1 MSGISRTVAG
11 LGLRISLCI
20 AACAALGACASRANV
35 DASANVPAR
44 YTNVWITVNELWIN
58 ARATAG
64 PDDTDWLK
72 FPLRS
77 PVTVNLAATTNG
89 ALTLLATQLHV
100 PAGEYGQLR
109 LYLAEA
115 SAQLTSSAQSA
126 AISFNDEVDY
136 VDGNGHSQQ
145 VPLRLANP
153 EKGIGIPITLKVPTS
168 ASAILS
174 GIGSTSTTTPA
185 TTTGTTTATA
195 TTGATPPALATA
207 VIDFDAARDLV
218 PVLFSAQ
225 AGFFLNPHLTAIDLA
240 HVGTIQGQV
249 DVSAIA
255 ADAITGRR
263 EVEVTAETMSSDG
276 TRHVIVKSAPVRSDG
291 SFALYPFSTA
301 SGEPTT
307 YDLVIHGPLVQT
319 VIVKS
324 VPPTA
329 GAPTSAAAGSLGSI
343 VLTAATSFPV
353 NVLPSSPIAVR
364 GARVCFYQTPS
375 GSGEVPYLIEERAA
389 DPFSGL
395 FASDQ
400 ALSTGA
406 IAVGTFVSNQ
416 TPVLTTV
423 TPVEGAAAYA
433 IATSAASFDDA
444 NLGETVKAPTP
455 ISSNPTLFT
464 APLPTV
470 PATAS
475 ADSVAVTVNVASP
488 GRYDRG
494 ALIITRDGAI
504 VTATSLDTA
513 LEQNQPSVNLSLA
526 DVPGGSATTSFAAG
540 VYFAEVWVW
549 SSSDPT
555 GTLSRQ
561 PYSAAIDLS
570 TGSASGITIDIT

>member
-11 LGLRISLCI
+11 LGSRISLCI

-89 ALTLLATQLHV
+89 TLTLLATQLHV
-100 PAGEYGQLR
+100 PAGDYGQLR

-126 AISFNDEVDY
+126 SISFNDEVDY
-136 VDGNGHSQQ
+136 VDGNGNSQQ

-153 EKGIGIPITLKVPTS
+153 EKGIGIPMTLKVPTS

-174 GIGSTSTTTPA
+174 AIGSKNSTN
-185 TTTGTTTATA
+185 TTTATA
-195 TTGATPPALATA
+195 TTTTTTTTATPPALATA

-218 PVLFSAQ
+218 PVLISGQ

-240 HVGTIQGQV
+240 HAATIQGQV
-249 DVSAIA
+249 DVTAIA

-263 EVEVTAETMSSDG
+263 EVEVSAETLSSDG

-291 SFALYPFSTA
+291 SFALYPFSAA

-307 YDLVIHGPLVQT
+307 YDLVFHGPLVQT

-324 VPPTA
+324 VPLTS
-329 GAPTSAAAGSLGSI
+329 GTPTSAATGSLGTI

-364 GARVCFYQTPS
+364 GARVCFYQTPN

-526 DVPGGSATTSFAAG
+526 DVPGGSATASFAAG
-540 VYFAEVWVW
+540 VYYAEVWVW

>member
-1 MSGISRTVAG
+1 MSGTSQTVAG
-11 LGLRISLCI
+11 LGLRVSLCI

-44 YTNVWITVNELWIN
+44 YSNVWITINEVWIN
-58 ARATAG
+58 TRATAG

-77 PVTVNLAATTNG
+77 PVTVNLAATSNG
-89 ALTLLATQLHV
+89 TLTLLATQLHV
-100 PAGEYGQLR
+100 PAGDYGQLR

-136 VDGNGHSQQ
+136 VDGNGNSQQ
-145 VPLRLANP
+145 VPLRLAHP
-153 EKGIGIPITLKVPTS
+153 EKGIGIPMTLKVPTS

-174 GIGSTSTTTPA
+174 AIGSKNSTTTSTTT
-185 TTTGTTTATA
+185 TT
-195 TTGATPPALATA
+195 ATPPALATA
-207 VIDFDAARDLV
+207 VIDFNAARDLV
-218 PVLFSAQ
+218 PVLYSGQ
-225 AGFFLNPHLTAIDLA
+225 AGFLLNPHLTAIDLA

-249 DVSAIA
+249 NVTAIA

-263 EVEVTAETMSSDG
+263 EVEVSAESLSSDG
-276 TRHVIVKSAPVRSDG
+276 TRHIIVKSTPVRSDG

-307 YDLVIHGPLVQT
+307 YDLVFHGPLVQT

-324 VPPTA
+324 VSLTS
-329 GAPTSAAAGSLGSI
+329 GAPTSAATGSLGSI

-353 NVLPSSPIAVR
+353 NISPSSPIAVR

-400 ALSTGA
+400 SLSSGA

-416 TPVLTTV
+416 TPALTIV

-444 NLGETVKAPTP
+444 GFGAAIKAPTQS
-455 ISSNPTLFT
+455 SSNPTLFT
-464 APLPTV
+464 APLPTI
-470 PATAS
+470 PSAAS
-475 ADSVAVTVNVASP
+475 ADSIAVTVDVTSP

-494 ALIITRDGAI
+494 ALIITHDGAI
-504 VTATSLDTA
+504 VTASSLDTA

-526 DVPGGSATTSFAAG
+526 DVPGGSANASFAAG
-540 VYFAEVWVW
+540 LYYAEVWVW

-570 TGSASGITIDIT
+570 AGSASGITIDIT